1 MKKDSIDNENDLQSH
16 IMLFIMRAGNNLFNG
31 CLIMRIFML
40 ATILVGLWS
49 GGVKAADELNIYS
62 HRQQF
67 LLQPFLDSFTEA
79 TGIQTNVVFAA
90 KGLAQRLAAEGKAS
104 PADLVLTVDISRLSE
119 YAEMDLFQPVQSDIL
134 NKSIPAH
141 LRGEGNI
148 WFGLSKRARII
159 AVSKERVSADEIS
172 RIEDLADPKWK
183 GRICTRKGS
192 HVYNRAL
199 LASLVAHHGEAEAQK
214 WAEALVGNLARRPQG
229 NDRAQAKAIFSGEC
243 DVAIMNHYYYG
254 KMLTS
259 DEVEQRDWADAIT
272 LIFPNQ
278 EDRGAHINISGGGVA
293 KYAPNKDN
301 AIAFLEFLVS
311 DEAQRLYGDINFEY
325 AVTDTAPLS
334 KSLTQWGTIKGDDL
348 PIEALAEHAKTA
360 QMIIDRVGW

>member
-1 MKKDSIDNENDLQSH
+1 MR
-16 IMLFIMRAGNNLFNG
+16 LFLICSLVVTMWAG
-31 CLIMRIFML
+31 M
-40 ATILVGLWS
+40 A
-49 GGVKAADELNIYS
+49 KADGEVNIYS

-67 LLQPFLDSFTEA
+67 LLQPFLDRFTEA

-119 YAEMDLFQPVQSDIL
+119 YADMGLFQPVQSDVL
-134 NKSIPAH
+134 DEAIPAH
-141 LRGEGNI
+141 LRGEGDI

-159 AVSKERVSADEIS
+159 AISKERVAADEIS

-199 LASLVAHHGEAEAQK
+199 LASMVAHHGEAEAQK
-214 WAEALVGNLARRPQG
+214 WAEALVANLARRPQG
-229 NDRAQAKAIFSGEC
+229 NDRAQAKAIYSGEC

-259 DEVEQRDWADAIT
+259 DEAEQRDWADAIT

-278 EDRGAHINISGGGVA
+278 SDRGAHINISGGGVA
-293 KYAPNKDN
+293 KYAPNKQN

-325 AVTDTAPLS
+325 AVTDTAPMSEALA
-334 KSLTQWGTIKGDDL
+334 QWGQVKGDDL
-348 PIEALAEHAKTA
+348 PIEALAKNAKTA